1 VRSPA
6 RIERDAGLPVLGVVP
21 AYRSA
26 GPLLADRRVQL
37 AALLVL
43 AVPVIYGLVLLLKLV
58 QSP

>member
-1 VRSPA
+1 
-6 RIERDAGLPVLGVVP
+6 VLGIVP
-21 AYRSA
+21 AYHSA
-26 GPLLADRRVQL
+26 GPLLVDRRVRL